1 MFYTFYTFYSVIL
14 TYKKLKFHFLFTIPS
29 QFYATVVLHWKPL
42 SSSFR
47 GFVIVF
53 FLSFSANQVNVY
65 MIHQDSDLCYG
76 IFSEI
81 INIIKDKVTTFHWF
95 FQPNLISCKKWFE
108 NIFNNLTC
116 FIISCDF
123 YGTTPQMNY
132 TLFISVFRKNIYNC
146 YC

>member
-1 MFYTFYTFYSVIL
+1 MYNS
-14 TYKKLKFHFLFTIPS
+14 FTILCNCCI
-29 QFYATVVLHWKPL
+29 ALKT
-42 SSSFR
+42 
-47 GFVIVF
+47 FVIIIQRICHCLF
-53 FLSFSANQVNVY
+53 FCFSANQVNVY

-81 INIIKDKVTTFHWF
+81 INIIKDKVTTFHCF
-95 FQPNLISCKKWFE
+95 FQPNLISCKKEFE
-108 NIFNNLTC
+108 NIFNNLIC

-123 YGTTPQMNY
+123 YDITPQMNY